1 MSKLNS
7 PEIKAQVTPLQ
18 RNIFGVFAVS
28 LAGGSAYCAELAHS
42 AYLRLESLAEP
53 ATTFG
58 PSPEAIVLMDS
69 VQEYSAIS
77 VVSALVAGIATL
89 FTLDMNKDIQT

>member
-58 PSPEAIVLMDS
+58 PSPELSCSWTACKNIRQSLWS
-69 VQEYSAIS
+69 Q
-77 VVSALVAGIATL
+77 L
-89 FTLDMNKDIQT
+89 